1 MMLMTTIHAQELGN
15 ALLDAAEMLKT
26 YDLKSV
32 SVEIYNGKA
41 VAVQGG
47 GSDHTIIMV
56 IETIDT

>member
-1 MMLMTTIHAQELGN
+1 MMMMTLNHAQELGN

-32 SVEIYNGKA
+32 SVEIYNGMA

-47 GSDHTIIMV
+47 ASDHTIILV
-56 IETIDT
+56 IDTVPR